1 MTMQLKARRTVL
13 IIPFV
18 VLGMTGCFSLGR
30 NPPAD
35 RHYVLG
41 GGLPSDTASPDFAAL
56 TIGVRRVQLA
66 SYLATPLIVVRHGT
80 HRITFSEFH
89 RWGEDLDGGIARAVA
104 ANLAARASV
113 QRVDVA
119 PWPIRERYDF
129 LIQINV
135 SRFEGAVPEEST
147 ATEGEVHLLAT
158 WEIMRQQD
166 GAMLAGGTTDFRER
180 GWRVDDYAGLL
191 TMLDRGLNVLA
202 DDLVSCL
209 ASLGSAGTLGSGD
222 DEAPVPARAP
232 VLHCGTRPQ

>member
-1 MTMQLKARRTVL
+1 MTMQTKARSTVL
-13 IIPFV
+13 IIPFFM
-18 VLGMTGCFSLGR
+18 LGMTGCFSLSR
-30 NPPAD
+30 NAPAD

-56 TIGVRRVQLA
+56 TIGMRRVQLA
-66 SYLATPLIVVRHGT
+66 SYLATPLIVVRQGA

-89 RWGEDLDGGIARAVA
+89 RWGEDLDSGIARAVA

-113 QRVDVA
+113 QRVDIA
-119 PWPIRERYDF
+119 PWPVRERHDF
-129 LIQINV
+129 LIQIHV

-147 ATEGEVHLLAT
+147 ATEGEVHVLAT

-166 GAMLAGGTTDFRER
+166 GAMLAGGTTDFRQP

-191 TMLDRGLNVLA
+191 TLLDRGLNVLA

-209 ASLGSAGTLGSGD
+209 GSLGSAGTLASGV

-232 VLHCGTRPQ
+232 VLHCGSRPQ